1 MHIKLIKKNN
11 EGVEIESG
19 ENQGDLRYTPAAK
32 AVAKKIGED
41 LLMAI
46 LAAASDEAWNQ
57 ADEYEWKDAV
67 DTDHDLEWNTCQALG
82 WGFDDMDAH
91 GRVDEPFKGDSG
103 KVYSGDEA
111 KNAYNTIAALED
123 DDRYSLFFNNQPR
136 NYSHIRDVV
145 ATAMDMAA
153 DDEGEDESKRNEDK
167 RDLEAIRAK
176 FCDNPDLAKIGRL
189 AEPYEGDAVFG
200 TQTWSDGVPVTKYWH
215 RDNRTQWVSLKK
227 GTRCIALLDRD
238 GEEVEA
244 VWIPYRNGWLRV
256 DGSDIEVNFN

>member
-19 ENQGDLRYTPAAK
+19 DNQGDLRYTPAAK
-32 AVAKKIGED
+32 AVAKKIGND

-46 LAAASDEAWNQ
+46 LAAASDEAWHQ

-82 WGFDDMDAH
+82 WGFDDMGEDA
-91 GRVDEPFKGDSG
+91 PFKGDSG
-103 KVYSGDEA
+103 KAYSGDEA
-111 KNAYNTIAALED
+111 KNAYNAIAALED

-167 RDLEAIRAK
+167 PDLEAIRAK

-189 AEPYEGDAVFG
+189 AEPYEGNAIFG

-215 RDNRTQWVSLKK
+215 RDNRSQWVSLKK

-238 GEEVEA
+238 GGEVEA